1 MPPSHSLRILRL
13 MLPRIVLC
21 LAVVA
26 GIAEA
31 GVVNDNDT
39 VVPLVYDGAGW
50 STEIVLANLGKTDAS
65 IHLAFVTPKGFA
77 ETWKAGLTAT
87 PMLAGTFLADDSV
100 DTTIAPGGSI
110 TISTAGTAEKLTRG
124 YARLIL
130 YSGGPVGATA
140 NIVKKVDGKMVQ
152 SFVLPLAP
160 ESERRSMLPLRLDA
174 ETGLG
179 AELVFVSETS
189 YTRLDLTFRD
199 PKSTIVLQDNLTF
212 DAVTQMYVPVADT
225 WPQLKSFQGT
235 VEWQVSWPT
244 ADIYANL
251 YLASG
256 AILSR
261 RDALDKVVGAMTLP
275 GDQSRARQR

>member
-1 MPPSHSLRILRL
+1 MFRSILLSL
-13 MLPRIVLC
+13 
-21 LAVVA
+21 LALATVA
-26 GIAEA
+26 HA
-31 GVVNDNDT
+31 GVLNENDT
-39 VVPLVYDGAGW
+39 VIPVVYDGAGW

-77 ETWKAGLTAT
+77 ETWKAGLIAT
-87 PMLAGTFLADDSV
+87 PMLAGTMLADDSV
-100 DTTIAPGGSI
+100 DATIAPGGSI
-110 TISTAGTAEKLTRG
+110 TINTAGTAEKLIRG

-130 YSGGPVGATA
+130 YSGGAVGATA
-140 NIVKKVDGKMVQ
+140 NIWKKADGKVVQ
-152 SFVLPLAP
+152 SFVIPLSP

-174 ETGLG
+174 EAGFG
-179 AELVFVSETS
+179 AELAFVSETS

-199 PKSTIVLQDNLTF
+199 PKGTIVLQDNLTF
-212 DAVTQMYVPVADT
+212 DAVTQMFVPVADT
-225 WPQLKSFQGT
+225 WPQLKSFRGT

-261 RDALDKVVGAMTLP
+261 KDGLDAVVGAMTLP